1 MKTSFCG
8 MLALLMSIQAAA
20 QVVDDRAI
28 ARQVYEDAK
37 VIRRVADVARRDL
50 PRDVLGK
57 ILDEDIETL
66 RGRISEYQYRYAAYT
81 RTEADRAEERF
92 TITTDK
98 EDPEAES
105 VEMKGKLAYRFR
117 LQTPGRRM
125 LLLNNRRVYVDRVDL
140 TYLPIGG
147 ESALTQSIDV
157 KTWLEPGEERMIEVP
172 QIAREAT
179 AVIWASTDPGEKGSL
194 DVAVYRAALV
204 DSPDSPF
211 ATVVRRMNVFEDAV
225 RERDYRKLRNVADE
239 VMALLEA
246 RAGSGGSPAIAT
258 VPDLPVSARHDD
270 DIYFEL
276 REIRVRLSG
285 DEPSRKEAI
294 ERLERLIERLRP

>member
-1 MKTSFCG
+1 MKILFCG
-8 MLALLMSIQAAA
+8 VLALLISIQTAA
-20 QVVDDRAI
+20 QVIDDRAI

-37 VIRRVADVARRDL
+37 VMRRVADVARRDL

-57 ILDEDIETL
+57 ILEEDIETL

-81 RTEADRAEERF
+81 RTEADRTEERF
-92 TITTDK
+92 TISTDK
-98 EDPEAES
+98 ETPESQS
-105 VEMKGKLAYRFR
+105 VEMKGKLSYRIR
-117 LQTPGRRM
+117 IQTPGRRM
-125 LLLNNRRVYVDRVDL
+125 LLLNNRRIYVDRVDL

-147 ESALTQSIDV
+147 ERALTESIDV
-157 KTWLEPGEERMIEVP
+157 KTWLEPGDERLIEVP

-179 AVIWASTDPGEKGSL
+179 AVVWASTDPGEKGSL

-211 ATVVRRMNVFEDAV
+211 ATVVRRMNVVEDAV

-239 VMALLEA
+239 VIALLET
-246 RAGSGGSPAIAT
+246 RAGSGSSASIAALPPAAAPT
-258 VPDLPVSARHDD
+258 RLGD

-276 REIRVRLSG
+276 REIRVRISG
-285 DEPSRKEAI
+285 DEASRKDAA
-294 ERLERLIERLRP
+294 ERLDRLIERLRP

>member
-1 MKTSFCG
+1 
-8 MLALLMSIQAAA
+8 
-20 QVVDDRAI
+20 
-28 ARQVYEDAK
+28 
-37 VIRRVADVARRDL
+37 
-50 PRDVLGK
+50 
-57 ILDEDIETL
+57 
-66 RGRISEYQYRYAAYT
+66 
-81 RTEADRAEERF
+81 
-92 TITTDK
+92 
-98 EDPEAES
+98 
-105 VEMKGKLAYRFR
+105 MKGKLAYRFR

-211 ATVVRRMNVFEDAV
+211 ATVVRRRNVFEDAV
-225 RERDYRKLRNVADE
+225 RERDYRKLRTVADE

-246 RAGSGGSPAIAT
+246 RAG
-258 VPDLPVSARHDD
+258 
-270 DIYFEL
+270 
-276 REIRVRLSG
+276 
-285 DEPSRKEAI
+285 
-294 ERLERLIERLRP
+294 